1 MKEIRNIIKEK
12 RSQLSEK
19 ELHLTSKA
27 ITERIRSFKFPKELT
42 KIGIYYAVNNEV
54 DVHPL
59 CKILWQESK
68 RVYLPIVEKK
78 KLLFGEYRDTSNL
91 KNNRFKIPEPIVG
104 IESQI
109 SAFELDLIFM
119 PLVAFDPMGNR
130 IGMGGGF
137 YDRTLD
143 NKQLD
148 NDLKKPILVGVAYEF
163 QKQNQIQ
170 PNPWDIPLDMIF
182 TESKIYHSDIDRDV
196 SE

>member
-1 MKEIRNIIKEK
+1 MKKIRNIIKEK

-19 ELHLTSKA
+19 ELSLTSKA
-27 ITERIRSFKFPKELT
+27 IAERIRSFKFSKELT

-59 CKILWQESK
+59 CEILWQENK

-78 KLLFGEYRDTSNL
+78 KLLFGEYRNISNL

-104 IESQI
+104 LESQI

>member
-19 ELHLTSKA
+19 ELRLTSKA

-42 KIGIYYAVNNEV
+42 KIGIYCAVNNEV

-170 PNPWDIPLDMIF
+170 PNSWDIPLDMIF

>member
-78 KLLFGEYRDTSNL
+78 KLLVGEYRDTSNL

-163 QKQNQIQ
+163 QKQNKIQ
-170 PNPWDIPLDMIF
+170 PNSWDIPLDMIF

>member
-1 MKEIRNIIKEK
+1 MKKIRKIIKEK

-19 ELHLTSKA
+19 ELSLTSKA
-27 ITERIRSFKFPKELT
+27 IAERIRSFKFSKELT

-59 CKILWQESK
+59 CEILWQENK

-78 KLLFGEYRDTSNL
+78 KLLFGEYRNTSNL

-104 IESQI
+104 LESQI

>member
-1 MKEIRNIIKEK
+1 MKKIRNIIKEK

-19 ELHLTSKA
+19 ELSLTSKA

-104 IESQI
+104 LESQI

>member
-163 QKQNQIQ
+163 QKQNKIQ
-170 PNPWDIPLDMIF
+170 SNSWDIPLDMIF